1 MYTKNIIAVFLVIFI
16 IIFSVKIIEFTSTD
30 TIDVQITDKQSIVVK
45 NGDDVD
51 NKYLIFT
58 DKEVF
63 ENIDALFK
71 GKLNSSDVQGSLI
84 IGKKYTLEVYGW
96 RIPFLSSYRNI
107 TDVKEIK

>member
-63 ENIDALFK
+63 ENTDELFK
-71 GKLNSSDVQGSLI
+71 GKWNSSDVQGSLI
-84 IGKKYTLEVYGW
+84 IGKKYKLEVYGW

>member
-1 MYTKNIIAVFLVIFI
+1 MEPKNIIAVFLVIFI

-30 TIDVQITDKQSIVVK
+30 TIDVTVTDKQSIVVR

-63 ENIDALFK
+63 ENIDALLK

-107 TDVKEIK
+107 TNVKEIK